1 MVTHCDNGS
10 VMAVLK
16 GYPYMLVPDCNEALI
31 KGLAV
36 KAKVMET
43 VMNKKVATTSIVVA
57 GLMVFCIC
65 FWYGV
70 FPNEN
75 ALL

>member
-1 MVTHCDNGS
+1 
-10 VMAVLK
+10 
-16 GYPYMLVPDCNEALI
+16 MLVPDCNEALI

-36 KAKVMET
+36 KAKMTET

-57 GLMVFCIC
+57 GLMVYCIC

-70 FPNEN
+70 FPYETWSPCFSSVM
-75 ALL
+75 

>member
-1 MVTHCDNGS
+1 
-10 VMAVLK
+10 
-16 GYPYMLVPDCNEALI
+16 MLVPDCNEALI

-36 KAKVMET
+36 KAKVTET

-57 GLMVFCIC
+57 GLMVY
-65 FWYGV
+65 WYGV
-70 FPNEN
+70 FPYEN

>member
-1 MVTHCDNGS
+1 
-10 VMAVLK
+10 
-16 GYPYMLVPDCNEALI
+16 MLVPDCNEALI

-65 FWYGV
+65 FWYGM